1 MNVYTRSVSK
11 LSFGIL
17 SGILAGVAAW
27 AQSALSEA
35 GIGNDDQ
42 FLVELEAYVKY
53 GGDIDVIDGMT
64 GKKYTRDNA
73 VVKAIHSNLPK
84 IMGGLHKKLLE
95 LEAQHM
101 NFQMTE
107 GVSHAQKLGGLA
119 KLFAI
124 KGYRLDA
131 ENWLKKERTILTRL
145 KAKPFFKIKE
155 IVVWEQE
162 ELSAMALRGNERGKN
177 LRYNVDTN
185 SWERRVLTEWEVN
198 IRNNKR
204 FIQVQKW
211 QGLNLDTN
219 QGFHI
224 SETLHGSVYP
234 GAFREVNVQYPIIV
248 SREEDPEV
256 QIERLQ
262 RQIVKNLSYL
272 YDPFSW
278 AARRNTRFR
287 TKYASGL
294 MNHMRRMGYR
304 VHDREWF
311 DPVICH
317 FLNDMVTVEM
327 YGLEEV
333 YNLFGTQ
340 RWGNSRFLLGEAM
353 DPLNWHEGED
363 RPASSGPRNPKVNF
377 RFDRPDGARFVML
390 DMYLRYGYAFAENLR
405 GKFTNLKSKED
416 PKEIIKQ
423 AISEVSGI
431 PADTYIQAALKA
443 QEKSVI
449 QYWQE
454 SQGMGSENI

>member
-1 MNVYTRSVSK
+1 MDTLVRALLK

-17 SGILAGVAAW
+17 LGISAGAAAW
-27 AQSALSEA
+27 SQSALSEA
-35 GIGNDDQ
+35 GVGDDDQ
-42 FLVELEAYVKY
+42 FLIQLDAYVKY

-64 GKKYTRDNA
+64 GQKYTRDNA

-95 LEAQHM
+95 LEAKHM
-101 NFQMTE
+101 SFQMTE

-119 KLFAI
+119 KLFGI
-124 KGYRLDA
+124 KGYRLDT
-131 ENWLKKERTILTRL
+131 ENWLRKERTILARL

-155 IVVWEQE
+155 IVVWEKE
-162 ELSAMALRGNERGKN
+162 ELSAIALRDNERGKN
-177 LRYNVDTN
+177 LRFNVDTN

-198 IRNNKR
+198 IRSRNR
-204 FIQVQKW
+204 FKKVNKW

-219 QGFHI
+219 RGFHI
-224 SETLHGSVYP
+224 SETLPGNVYTS
-234 GAFREVNVQYPIIV
+234 AFREVNVNYPLIV
-248 SREEDPEV
+248 SRDEDPEA

-294 MNHMRRMGYR
+294 MNHMRNMGYR
-304 VHDREWF
+304 VENRDWF

-317 FLNDMVTVEM
+317 FLNDIVTVEM

-340 RWGNSRFLLGEAM
+340 RWENSRYLLGEAM

-363 RPASSGPRNPKVNF
+363 RPTSSGPRNPKINLN
-377 RFDRPDGARFVML
+377 FDRPDGARFVML
-390 DMYLRYGYAFAENLR
+390 DMYLRYGYVFAENLR
-405 GKFTNLKSKED
+405 EKLTNLKKKED
-416 PKEIIKQ
+416 PVEIIKQ
-423 AISEVSGI
+423 AIAEVSGI
-431 PADTYIQAALKA
+431 AADTYIQAALKA

-449 QYWQE
+449 QYWQK
-454 SQGMGSENI
+454 SQGLGSENI